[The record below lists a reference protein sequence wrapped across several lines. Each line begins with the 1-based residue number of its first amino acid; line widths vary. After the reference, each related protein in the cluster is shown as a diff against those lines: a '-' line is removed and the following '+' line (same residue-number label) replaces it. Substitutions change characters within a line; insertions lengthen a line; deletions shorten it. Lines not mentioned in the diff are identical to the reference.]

1 MIPRSMDRQRTP
13 ARFER
18 PDSDRLERR
27 TEGAQSRCERP
38 SVRRFPTHLRLGETA
53 IVGLPRR
60 EVYRAG
66 FDDRGQDAC
75 DSTGVG
81 VCVDLLPRADDPER
95 SLSLSK
101 IRELFAGYECGRL
114 GLNRC
119 ASGPKNDARCK
130 EFAPHCIENR

>member
-38 SVRRFPTHLRLGETA
+38 SVRRFPTHLRPGETA

-60 EVYRAG
+60 EIHRTG
-66 FDDRGQDAC
+66 LDDLGQQGC
-75 DSTGVG
+75 DSTGMG
-81 VCVDLLPRADDPER
+81 MRIDLLTRADCPER
-95 SLSLSK
+95 TLALDE
-101 IRELFAGYECGRL
+101 IRKLFGR
-114 GLNRC
+114 
-119 ASGPKNDARCK
+119 
-130 EFAPHCIENR
+130 